1 MSQKAEKTLPQVKTN
16 LSGWW
21 WSSLWRR
28 TRIWYKGR
36 QKNSFRKLN
45 VWLDIK
51 HQPLSFAK
59 LACTSSV
66 YVFRFDLLLC
76 TYSLWKIWP
85 KKSWKK
91 FNLTK
96 WTHFAKEE
104 LEQMHFLRN
113 SDKVIYMS
121 TSPLCY
127 FSSLLENN
135 SLYTSL
141 EKYVFS
147 ESVFLRITFGPQ

>member
-59 LACTSSV
+59 LACTSV
-66 YVFRFDLLLC
+66 YVFRFDLLLL
-76 TYSLWKIWP
+76 SLKNMTQE
-85 KKSWKK
+85 KLKK